1 MLIGLLK
8 QGMQK
13 EQTVLNGFMIGDP
26 RTLLL
31 GADTRY
37 QPPEAGDVEREGAAA
52 AVDVDVA
59 ADTPAHLQDSVTTQ

>member
-1 MLIGLLK
+1 M
-8 QGMQK
+8 
-13 EQTVLNGFMIGDP
+13 VGDP

-37 QPPEAGDVEREGAAA
+37 RPPEAGDVEREGAAA
-52 AVDVDVA
+52 AVYVDVA